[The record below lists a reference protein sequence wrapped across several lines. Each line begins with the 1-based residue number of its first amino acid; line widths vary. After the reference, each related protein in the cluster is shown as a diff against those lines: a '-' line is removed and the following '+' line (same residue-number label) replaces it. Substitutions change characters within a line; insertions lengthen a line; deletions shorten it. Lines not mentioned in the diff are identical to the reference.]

1 MLGRRLAWLSAAFA
15 IIAEVT
21 KALIEPPEIARR
33 VVDVLSDRQAEDVV
47 MLDIHQVAPFTD
59 FFVIAT
65 AQNARHMNALIDA
78 FDKEL
83 AREGIK
89 ALHKEGDA
97 NSGWVLVD
105 LGPVIVHIFTP
116 EDRAYYNLEGL
127 WTRAGVPA
135 VRFQ

>member
-1 MLGRRLAWLSAAFA
+1 MLS
-15 IIAEVT
+15 VT
-21 KALIEPPEIARR
+21 TSQIEPAELARR
-33 VVDVLSDRQAEDVV
+33 IVDLLSDRQAEDVV
-47 MLDIHQVAPFTD
+47 LLDISAVSSFAD
-59 FFVIAT
+59 FFVIAS

-83 AREGIK
+83 ASEGTK
-89 ALHKEGDA
+89 ALRREGDA

-105 LGPVIVHIFTP
+105 LGAVIVHLFSQ
-116 EDRAYYNLEGL
+116 EDRAFYNLEGL